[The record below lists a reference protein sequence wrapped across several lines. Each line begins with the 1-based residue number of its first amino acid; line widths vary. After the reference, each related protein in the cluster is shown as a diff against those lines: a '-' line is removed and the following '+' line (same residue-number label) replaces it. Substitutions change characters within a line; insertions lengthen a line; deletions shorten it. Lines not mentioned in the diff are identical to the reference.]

1 MAIRFGGKAVW
12 QAILKSQAIVEF
24 TPTGDIVDANDNFLE
39 LTGYTRER
47 VIGRHHRLFC
57 TQAEVA
63 SPDYAAFWR
72 KLGAGDY
79 DSGVYARVAASGR
92 ELWLQAT
99 YNPIIGR
106 EGRPIGVLK
115 MATDVTRAVQLER
128 TVSAQ
133 LAEAERLQAALAG
146 RDVERER
153 MLGELRQTVTA
164 IEGIARQTNMLA
176 LNAAIEAAKAWD
188 AGRGFGV
195 VAAEVKRLA
204 GDTAAATRR
213 AADMLG
219 SHEAA

>member
-12 QAILKSQAIVEF
+12 QAILKSQALIEF
-24 TPTGDIVDANDNFLE
+24 TPTGEIVDANDNFLE
-39 LTGYTRER
+39 LTGYTRES
-47 VIGRHHRLFC
+47 VVGRHHRIFC
-57 TQAEVA
+57 TDADAA

-72 KLGAGDY
+72 KLGAGEY
-79 DSGVYARVAASGR
+79 DSGVYARVAAGGR
-92 ELWLQAT
+92 EMWLQAT

-106 EGRPIGVLK
+106 DGQPVGVLK

-128 TVSAQ
+128 TVLAQ
-133 LAEAERLQAALAG
+133 LAEAERLQATLAE
-146 RDVERER
+146 RNDEREK

-176 LNAAIEAAKAWD
+176 LNAAIEAAKAGD

-195 VAAEVKRLA
+195 VASEVKRLA

-219 SHEAA
+219 THEAA

>member
-1 MAIRFGGKAVW
+1 MTVRFGGKAVW
-12 QAILKSQAIVEF
+12 QAILKSQAIIEF
-24 TPTGDIVDANDNFLE
+24 TPTGEVVDANDNFLE

-57 TQAEVA
+57 TDGEVR
-63 SPDYAAFWR
+63 SPAYAAFWR
-72 KLGAGDY
+72 KLGSGEY
-79 DSGVYARVAASGR
+79 DSGVYARVAAGGR

-106 EGRPIGVLK
+106 DGQPIGVLK
-115 MATDVTRAVQLER
+115 MATDVTRQVQLER
-128 TVSAQ
+128 TVTAQ

-146 RDVERER
+146 RDAEREK
-153 MLGELRQTVTA
+153 MLGELRQTVIA

-176 LNAAIEAAKAWD
+176 LNAAIEAAKAGD

-219 SHEAA
+219 THEAA

>member
-24 TPTGDIVDANDNFLE
+24 TPTGEIVDANDKFLR
-39 LTGYTRER
+39 LTGYTRES
-47 VIGRHHRLFC
+47 VIGRHHRIFC
-57 TQAEVA
+57 TAAEAA

-72 KLGAGDY
+72 KLGSGEY
-79 DSGVYARVAASGR
+79 DSGTYRRVDAAGR
-92 ELWLQAT
+92 ELWLHAT
-99 YNPIIGR
+99 YNPILGR
-106 EGRPIGVLK
+106 EGQPIGVLK
-115 MATDVTRAVQLER
+115 MATDVTRQVQLER
-128 TVSAQ
+128 TVSSQ
-133 LAEAERLQAALAG
+133 LAEAERLQAALAD
-146 RDVERER
+146 RDAEREK
-153 MLGELRQTVTA
+153 MLDELRQTVIA

-176 LNAAIEAAKAWD
+176 LNAAIEAAKAGD

-219 SHEAA
+219 THEAA

>member
-1 MAIRFGGKAVW
+1 MTIRFGGKAVW
-12 QAILKSQAIVEF
+12 QAILKSQAIIEF
-24 TPTGDIVDANDNFLE
+24 TPTGEVVDANDNFLK
-39 LTGYTRER
+39 LVGYTRES
-47 VIGRHHRLFC
+47 VIGRHHRIFC
-57 TQAEVA
+57 TDTDAV

-72 KLGAGDY
+72 KLGAGEY
-79 DSGVYARVAASGR
+79 DSGVYRRVASGGR

-99 YNPIIGR
+99 YTPIIGR
-106 EGRPIGVLK
+106 EGQPVGVLK
-115 MATDVTRAVQLER
+115 MATDVTRQVQLER

-146 RDVERER
+146 RDAERET

-176 LNAAIEAAKAWD
+176 LNAAIEAAKAGD

-219 SHEAA
+219 GHEAA

>member
-1 MAIRFGGKAVW
+1 MTIRFGGKAVW

-24 TPTGDIVDANDNFLE
+24 TPAGDIVDANDNFLK
-39 LTGYTRER
+39 LTGYTREQ

-57 TQAEVA
+57 TTEDAA
-63 SPDYAAFWR
+63 SPAYSAFWK
-72 KLGAGDY
+72 KLGAGEF
-79 DSGVYARVAASGR
+79 DSGVYRRVAADGR

-106 EGRPIGVLK
+106 DGRPMGVLK
-115 MATDVTRAVQLER
+115 MATDMTRQVQLEH

-133 LAEAERLQAALAG
+133 LAEAERLQATLAD
-146 RDVERER
+146 RDSEREK
-153 MLGELRQTVTA
+153 MLGELRQIVTA

-176 LNAAIEAAKAWD
+176 LNAAIEAAKAGD

-213 AADMLG
+213 AAEMLG
-219 SHEAA
+219 THEVA